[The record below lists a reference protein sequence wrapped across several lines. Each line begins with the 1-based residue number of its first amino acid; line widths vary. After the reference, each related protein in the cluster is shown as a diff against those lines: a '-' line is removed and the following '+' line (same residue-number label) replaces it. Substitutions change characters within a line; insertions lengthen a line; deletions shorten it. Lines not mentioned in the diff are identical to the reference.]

1 LNLKQQRIKIKKIM
15 KRLFSFAI
23 IGMFLATVLSSC
35 GSSKGA
41 HCDAY
46 GDTTT
51 SVEES
56 DIAAL

>member
-1 LNLKQQRIKIKKIM
+1 M

-23 IGMFLATVLSSC
+23 IGMFLAAVLSSC

-56 DIAAL
+56 DVAAL